1 MEISISWVFRDLP
14 NPSSQFS
21 SQIPCVW
28 AQQALALP
36 LDTVGGM
43 HTPQPLQCTI
53 SAEETVGFP
62 AVRPIAAAQEG
73 KCMLNGEVAAVNTQ
87 LRNMV
92 GEIHQAAG
100 LWGGGSPGVA
110 HVYHSLL
117 LCPFS
122 LGGGV
127 GFLLVLLSGLP
138 FHSLYSLS
146 TFLFP
151 V

>member
-1 MEISISWVFRDLP
+1 
-14 NPSSQFS
+14 
-21 SQIPCVW
+21 
-28 AQQALALP
+28 
-36 LDTVGGM
+36 M

-100 LWGGGSPGVA
+100 LWEGGSPGVA

-122 LGGGV
+122 LGGGWASCWCYSL
-127 GFLLVLLSGLP
+127 GCLSILYIASPLFYYLCNAFPRFNSLYFKYLP
-138 FHSLYSLS
+138 F
-146 TFLFP
+146 
-151 V
+151 